1 MVTLIA
7 DGRRPQVVIMGA
19 GPAGLTA
26 AYELYKHDVPVTI
39 LEKDEKQV
47 GGLAR
52 TVEHEG
58 YRFDIGGHR
67 FFSKNQEVE
76 DLWTEILGAEMLT
89 RGRLSRIY
97 YRGKFFAY
105 PIKAA
110 NALWNLGPVE
120 ALRCVA
126 SYAWARVHPVKNPKS
141 LEDWV
146 RNQFGWRLFS
156 IFFKTYTEK
165 VWGISTKELSADWAA
180 QRIKSLDLWLVLRS
194 ALLPGRPAAS
204 RGEVVTTLIDK
215 FRYPRFG
222 PGQMWERV
230 AEISREKGS
239 PVLFGRSVESIK
251 HDGDRVRSVISR
263 DAAGG
268 FEEHTGTD
276 FISSIP
282 IRELIGRLDPPAP
295 EPVRRAAESL
305 SYRDFISVAL
315 MIDRADV
322 FPDNWIYIH
331 DPSVHVGRIQNF
343 KNWSPDMVPDQSKTC
358 LGLEYFCFEGDGL
371 WTSDDATLVE
381 LAAKELAQLGI
392 SSADQVFDGV
402 VVRQQKA
409 YPVYDDAYQSHVDVI
424 RNYLQAHLP
433 NLHLA
438 GRNGMHKY
446 NNQDH
451 SMMTALLV
459 ARNIATDSA
468 FDPWKVNADAVYHE
482 DIRVGERDLT
492 GRQVPERIAS
502 R

>member
-1 MVTLIA
+1 MGTLIA
-7 DGRRPQVVIMGA
+7 DGWRRHVVIMGA

-26 AYELYKHDVPVTI
+26 AYELFKHDVPVTI
-39 LEKDEKQV
+39 LEKDPKQV

-52 TVEHEG
+52 TVEHKG

-76 DLWTEILGAEMLT
+76 DLWTEILGDEMLT

-97 YRGKFFAY
+97 YRGRFFAY
-105 PIKAA
+105 PLKAF
-110 NALWNLGPVE
+110 NALWSLGPIETV
-120 ALRCVA
+120 RCLA
-126 SYAWARVHPVKNPKS
+126 SYARARLQPIKDPRTF
-141 LEDWV
+141 EDWV
-146 RNQFGWRLFS
+146 RNQFGWRLYS

-180 QRIKSLDLWLVLRS
+180 QRIKSLDMWLVLRS
-194 ALLPGRPAAS
+194 ALLPRRRPS
-204 RGEVVTTLIDK
+204 HRGEVVTTLIDK
-215 FRYPRFG
+215 FRYPRRG

-230 AEISREKGS
+230 AEISRQKGF
-239 PVLFGRSVESIK
+239 PVLFGRSIDSVK
-251 HDGDRVRSVISR
+251 HDGGRVGSVVTR
-263 DAAGG
+263 TTGG
-268 FEEHTGTD
+268 TLEEHRGTD
-276 FISSIP
+276 FVSSIP

-343 KNWSPDMVPDQSKTC
+343 KNWSPDMVPDQTKTC

-371 WTSDDATLVE
+371 WTSDDSALVE
-381 LAAKELAQLGI
+381 LAKKELAQLGI
-392 SSADQVFDGV
+392 CSPEHVFDGV

-424 RNYLQAHLP
+424 RNYLQTHLP

-459 ARNIATDSA
+459 ARNIAAGTA

-482 DIRVGERDLT
+482 DIRVGERDAT
-492 GRQVPERIAS
+492 GRQMPERIAA

>member
-1 MVTLIA
+1 
-7 DGRRPQVVIMGA
+7 MGA

-26 AYELYKHDVPVTI
+26 AYELMKHEGPITVV
-39 LEKDEKQV
+39 EKDTGYV

-52 TVEHEG
+52 TVEHMG

-76 DLWTEILGAEMLT
+76 DLWTEILGAQVLPP
-89 RGRLSRIY
+89 GRRARIY

-194 ALLPGRPAAS
+194 ALLPGRAAAN

-239 PVLFGRSVESIK
+239 PVLFGRPIDSVK

-263 DAAGG
+263 NGSG
-268 FEEHTGTD
+268 KLEVHTGTD

-282 IRELIGRLDPPAP
+282 VRELIGR
-295 EPVRRAAESL
+295 
-305 SYRDFISVAL
+305 
-315 MIDRADV
+315 
-322 FPDNWIYIH
+322 
-331 DPSVHVGRIQNF
+331 
-343 KNWSPDMVPDQSKTC
+343 
-358 LGLEYFCFEGDGL
+358 
-371 WTSDDATLVE
+371 
-381 LAAKELAQLGI
+381 
-392 SSADQVFDGV
+392 
-402 VVRQQKA
+402 
-409 YPVYDDAYQSHVDVI
+409 
-424 RNYLQAHLP
+424 
-433 NLHLA
+433 
-438 GRNGMHKY
+438 
-446 NNQDH
+446 
-451 SMMTALLV
+451 
-459 ARNIATDSA
+459 
-468 FDPWKVNADAVYHE
+468 
-482 DIRVGERDLT
+482 
-492 GRQVPERIAS
+492 
-502 R
+502 